1 MDGRPSLA
9 PWVHLNVGG
18 RVLVTTRD
26 TLTRREPDSVL
37 ARMFGGSSALAAA
50 ATDEQGRFLLD
61 RSPDVFEAVLTY
73 LRSGMLDRGDLER
86 RRELLAEE
94 AHFWDLPGLLALLAQ
109 QQPDFPDRG
118 SFVRFSL
125 VGSFRQEAW
134 VGVRFNGLD
143 LSSLV
148 LEGMGP
154 FLRCDFSRC
163 NLSGCRAEK
172 VLFSGSTFDGAVFD
186 HAALS
191 GAAFNAC
198 SMPDCSFQNAVMT
211 HAIFQR
217 AQMPRC
223 NFAGAKLEHAHLQD
237 ALLRD
242 CSFVKADLN
251 STHFGESDCRGAV
264 IPWAELGQA
273 PFFRGVWVTEAEY
286 AAITRPDKE
295 GLRLRVIAAEES
307 ESVRELKQMLRATDF
322 VAFVLGQ
329 DTFMAGA
336 AELYCAEA
344 VAIIEKLSGRFSRNI
359 VNVIGKS
366 QLLDDLF
373 LVTGTRS
380 WPKIFFRGEFV
391 GGVEALK
398 ARLPT
403 L

>member
-1 MDGRPSLA
+1 VS
-9 PWVHLNVGG
+9 
-18 RVLVTTRD
+18 TTRD

-37 ARMFGGSSALAAA
+37 ARMFGGATHLPAAA
-50 ATDEQGRFLLD
+50 VDQEGRYLLD
-61 RSPDVFEAVLTY
+61 RSPEAFAAVLTY
-73 LRSGMLDRGDLER
+73 LRCGKLDRDDVER
-86 RRELLAEE
+86 RRELLLEE
-94 AHFWDLPGLLALLAQ
+94 AHYWNLPGLLSLLSQ

-125 VGSFRQEAW
+125 AGTFRQEAW

-154 FLRCDFSRC
+154 FLRCDFSNC
-163 NLSGCRAEK
+163 NLSNCRAEK
-172 VLFSGSTFDGAVFD
+172 VLFSGSVFDGATID
-186 HAALS
+186 NAALS

-198 SMPDCSFQNAVMT
+198 SMPDCSFRGAVMT
-211 HAIFQR
+211 HGIFQR

-223 NFAGAKLEHAHLQD
+223 NFAGAKLEHAHMQD
-237 ALLRD
+237 AVLRG
-242 CSFVKADLN
+242 CNFAKADLS

-264 IPWAELGQA
+264 IPWSELGQA

-286 AAITRPDKE
+286 AAIARPDKE
-295 GLRLRVIAAEES
+295 ALKLRVIAVEES
-307 ESVRELKQMLRATDF
+307 ESMRELRQMVRVTDF

-344 VAIIEKLSGRFSRNI
+344 LAIIEKLSVRFSHTT
-359 VNVIGKS
+359 VDVIGKS

-373 LVTGTRS
+373 LLTGTRS

-391 GGVEALK
+391 GGLEALK

-403 L
+403 LN